1 VTPGQGLGLRLARG
15 APRVGRTDREETTMA
30 EPFDMGLVQRGAR
43 NRRTPY
49 FEATQRYGPK
59 GFTVYNHMYFPIRFD
74 TFENEFETLLT
85 AVTLWDVSVERCL
98 EISGPDGFRFAQLL
112 TPRDLSA
119 CAVGQAKYVMI
130 CDADGGIVNDPV
142 LTRMDETTFWFALA
156 SSDALLFAR
165 GLKNAYPDLDL
176 TIREADV
183 APLQVQGPRSKDLM
197 VKLLGESILELRYYF
212 WTDAEIAGVPV
223 VVTRTGWTS
232 EVGYEVYTTDTSR
245 GNEVYEAIMDAGGEF
260 GIKPTGPS
268 DIRRIE
274 GAIFNWGA
282 DMTYENNPLE
292 MGLDRLVDWDTVSDD
307 ASISMAALRR
317 IREEGVAN
325 RIVGVRIDGE
335 PFPALNNVK
344 WPVISGGE
352 RVGTVTSAIH
362 SPRLHANIG
371 FAWVPTRLAGL
382 GTELSVAS
390 EWGERAA
397 TVVEMPFVDPSK
409 QIPVS

>member
-1 VTPGQGLGLRLARG
+1 MTQ
-15 APRVGRTDREETTMA
+15 
-30 EPFDMGLVQRGAR
+30 PFDMSQVQRGAR

-49 FEATQRYGPK
+49 YEATQRYGPK

-74 TFENEFETLLT
+74 TFENEFEALLND
-85 AVTLWDVSVERCL
+85 VTLWDVSVERCL

-112 TPRDLSA
+112 TPRDLSK
-119 CAVGQAKYVMI
+119 CAVGQAKYVLVV
-130 CDADGGIVNDPV
+130 DRDGGIINDPV

-165 GLKNAYPDLDL
+165 GLRNAYPDLDV

-183 APLQVQGPRSKDLM
+183 APLQVQGPKSKDLM
-197 VKLLGESILELRYYF
+197 VKLLGEGILDLKYYF
-212 WTDAEIAGVPV
+212 WTNAEIAGVPV

-245 GNEVYEAIMDAGGEF
+245 GNEVYEALMKAGEEF
-260 GIKPTGPS
+260 RIKPTGPS

-292 MGLDRLVDWDTVSDD
+292 MGLERLIDWDLADD
-307 ASISMAALRR
+307 AVLSLAALRR
-317 IREEGVAN
+317 IKAEGVGR
-325 RIVGVRIDGE
+325 RINGVELDGD
-335 PFPALNNVK
+335 PFPELNNVK
-344 WPVISGGE
+344 WPARSDGAV
-352 RVGTVTSAIH
+352 VGKVTSAIY
-362 SPRLHANIG
+362 SPRLERNIG
-371 FAWVPTRLAGL
+371 YCWLP
-382 GTELSVAS
+382 TELSMIGTAVRVDT
-390 EWGERAA
+390 EWGERTA